1 MFPLMAF
8 EALSLRSHA
17 PYFLIEHINFALECA
32 SLDCFASSPRILF
45 RVFST
50 ESLWI
55 SAIMPAS
62 VEDETISD
70 NICAPTFHKGIH
82 FSAAVESRSGAEHT
96 GLRIRE
102 NREGA
107 RVRRLSPRILRRPPV
122 VAVVTFEFRRGA
134 APQAA

>member
-1 MFPLMAF
+1 MAFLMMFPLMAF
-8 EALSLRSHA
+8 EALPLRSHA
-17 PYFLIEHINFALECA
+17 SYFLIEHIKNAA

-70 NICAPTFHKGIH
+70 NICAPDSSQGHSFFRGGR
-82 FSAAVESRSGAEHT
+82 VNGAERNIP
-96 GLRIRE
+96 G
-102 NREGA
+102 
-107 RVRRLSPRILRRPPV
+107 
-122 VAVVTFEFRRGA
+122 
-134 APQAA
+134 

>member
-1 MFPLMAF
+1 MMLPLMAF

-17 PYFLIEHINFALECA
+17 PYFLIEHINLALERA

-62 VEDETISD
+62 VEDETTSD
-70 NICAPTFHKGIH
+70 NICAPD
-82 FSAAVESRSGAEHT
+82 
-96 GLRIRE
+96 
-102 NREGA
+102 
-107 RVRRLSPRILRRPPV
+107 SPQGHSLINCLMAFVGEQGRV
-122 VAVVTFEFRRGA
+122 VAHLD
-134 APQAA
+134 QAHFNQSLQITWTDGR

>member
-1 MFPLMAF
+1 MAEPVEPQAYERQNQKQLSERMTLRGSGRCGAFLMMLPLMAF

-17 PYFLIEHINFALECA
+17 PYFLIEHINLALERA

-62 VEDETISD
+62 VKDETTSD
-70 NICAPTFHKGIH
+70 NICAPAH
-82 FSAAVESRSGAEHT
+82 FPFAFSSASWTVSS
-96 GLRIRE
+96 
-102 NREGA
+102 A
-107 RVRRLSPRILRRPPV
+107 RNL
-122 VAVVTFEFRRGA
+122 
-134 APQAA
+134 